1 MFKTASFRG
10 YEGLFLTHSRRI
22 ILLYLTPVNFPTF
35 LYYISTIYFLL
46 FFIYFPSSIFSIF
59 VPTIASCSVYLSFS
73 FCLSGFLSSC
83 FSSSLSLSHSSS
95 LFFNPKIFFLFLSKV
110 YFSCLMK
117 EILFLFFLV
126 LTLLLICFRSPYL
139 FL

>member
-10 YEGLFLTHSRRI
+10 YEGLFLTHYRRI
-22 ILLYLTPVNFPTF
+22 ILLCLTPVSFPTF
-35 LYYISTIYFLL
+35 LYYIYTIYFLL
-46 FFIYFPSSIFSIF
+46 FFIYFSSSISSTFA
-59 VPTIASCSVYLSFS
+59 PTVVSCLVYLSFS
-73 FCLSGFLSSC
+73 FYLSSFLSSC

-95 LFFNPKIFFLFLSKV
+95 LFFNPKILFLFLSKA
-110 YFSCLMK
+110 YFNCLIK

-126 LTLLLICFRSPYL
+126 LTLLLICFRSPYF